1 MAESSHRPDLRV
13 RQRADDR
20 PGSLEPGAARGR
32 VLVVGL
38 RSAVP
43 LVAAAALMAAA
54 FAAAAN
60 AGCADPGRIE
70 RTGDSY
76 QLVGGCVAPGDIVVP
91 GNTPAQP
98 TASLSGP
105 AKG

>member
-1 MAESSHRPDLRV
+1 
-13 RQRADDR
+13 
-20 PGSLEPGAARGR
+20 
-32 VLVVGL
+32 L

-54 FAAAAN
+54 AN
-60 AGCADPGRIE
+60 AGCADPGHIE
-70 RTGDSY
+70 RTGDGY

-91 GNTPAQP
+91 VSAPAQP
-98 TASLSGP
+98 PAPLGEP

>member
-1 MAESSHRPDLRV
+1 
-13 RQRADDR
+13 
-20 PGSLEPGAARGR
+20 
-32 VLVVGL
+32 VVGL

-43 LVAAAALMAAA
+43 LVAAAALMAGA

-70 RTGDSY
+70 RTGDGY

-91 GNTPAQP
+91 ANTTAQP
-98 TASLSGP
+98 TVPLGEP

>member
-1 MAESSHRPDLRV
+1 
-13 RQRADDR
+13 
-20 PGSLEPGAARGR
+20 
-32 VLVVGL
+32 VVGL

-60 AGCADPGRIE
+60 AGCADPGHIE
-70 RTGDSY
+70 RTGDGY

-91 GNTPAQP
+91 ANVPAQP
-98 TASLSGP
+98 TVPLGEPS
-105 AKG
+105 KG